1 MIITSKPSNINKE
14 VTLKQIMKLG
24 VHEIPESRLVP
35 NCIGD
40 IKKIYDTVKFEQ
52 ISSKDLAKLLGYTF
66 ATSGRFYLRLKS
78 LISYGLLQSGN
89 SVTPLGYEISY
100 PESPEQE
107 DRARKKAIFNVS
119 LWRDLYKQVGKNPPA
134 EFWIPLKTVAG
145 VDAPTAQRN
154 ASIVKKWYLQDIGL
168 VPDDVL
174 KESIYEEPIETKGLS
189 SNEGNNKPVSQQLVR
204 TEIDPNSL
212 GRLTVKG
219 IGDFD
224 LTDNDTI
231 DLAESA
237 LKILRKK
244 LTPKSE

>member
-1 MIITSKPSNINKE
+1 
-14 VTLKQIMKLG
+14 MKLG
-24 VHEIPESRLVP
+24 LHEIPESRLVP
-35 NCIGD
+35 NCVTD

-52 ISSKDLAKLLGYTF
+52 IASKDLAKLLGYTF

-78 LISYGLLQSGN
+78 LITYGLLQSGN

-107 DRARKKAIFNVS
+107 DRARKKAIFNVT
-119 LWRDLYKQVGKNPPA
+119 LWRELYKQVGKNPPA
-134 EFWIPLKTVAG
+134 EFWIPLKTAAG
-145 VDAPTAQRN
+145 VDAPSAQKN
-154 ASIVKKWYLQDIGL
+154 APIIKKWYLEDIGL

-174 KESIYEEPIETKGLS
+174 KESIYGESAETKGLS
-189 SNEGNNKPVSQQLVR
+189 SNNDNSTPVSQQLVR
-204 TEIDPNSL
+204 NEIEPNSL
-212 GRLTVKG
+212 GRLIVKG

-224 LTDNDTI
+224 LTDADTI

-244 LTPKSE
+244 LAPKLEE